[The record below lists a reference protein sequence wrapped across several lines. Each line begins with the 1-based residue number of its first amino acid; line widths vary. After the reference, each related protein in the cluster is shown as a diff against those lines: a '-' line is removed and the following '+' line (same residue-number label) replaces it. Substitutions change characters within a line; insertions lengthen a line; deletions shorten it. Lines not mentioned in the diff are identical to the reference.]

1 MNNKTEKNPEQKPQN
16 NPVKPDVAAGLLVQ
30 ASLKISDPLSGQVL
44 LKTKG

>member
-1 MNNKTEKNPEQKPQN
+1 MNKTTEKIPDQKPQKD
-16 NPVKPDVAAGLLVQ
+16 PVKPDVAAGLLIQ